1 MADYHTHLRA
11 SSGVGVVYGIGL
23 WAGAGFSP
31 VQGCLA
37 AALTGLAG
45 MLPDIDS
52 GSGRPARELFGL
64 LAAAVPL
71 LAFERF
77 AQFAGGSDAGLL
89 LALLAYAAIR
99 HGAPVIL
106 GFCSVHRGMFHS
118 LPALLVASEIT
129 FLGYPAGGVALR
141 TAMAI
146 GVGLGFASHL
156 LLDEVYSVQWNGT
169 VVPALKS
176 SAGTAF
182 KVLGPTWWAN
192 VLAVGLASTLGYAVL
207 LESPNFANA
216 VANPYA
222 TTTSESTGVTPVAGT
237 EPVGSSSATR
247 SPRGVVAA
255 DWDEWSTRATRPLS
269 NRAATSPPRPL
280 PRTPGS
286 APTKT
291 QPGKTQPGKSS
302 SGKTSPS
309 ANPPDALPTAPR
321 RP

>member
-11 SSGVGVVYGIGL
+11 SSGVGVVYGLGL

-71 LAFERF
+71 LAYERF
-77 AQFAGGSDAGLL
+77 TQFAGNSDAGLL

-99 HGAPVIL
+99 HGAPVLL
-106 GFCSVHRGMFHS
+106 GWCSVHRGMFHS

-129 FLGYPAGGVALR
+129 FLGYPAGGVAIR
-141 TAMAI
+141 VAMAI

-169 VVPALKS
+169 VPNLKS

-192 VLAVGLASTLGYAVL
+192 VLAVGLASTLGYAAL
-207 LESPNFANA
+207 LESPHLAGMAALPPMNEPGPAA
-216 VANPYA
+216 VTPAGATEPARPAQPAANPRR
-222 TTTSESTGVTPVAGT
+222 VIP
-237 EPVGSSSATR
+237 
-247 SPRGVVAA
+247 A
-255 DWDEWSTRATRPLS
+255 DWDEGTVPRSPARTSNGST
-269 NRAATSPPRPL
+269 
-280 PRTPGS
+280 
-286 APTKT
+286 
-291 QPGKTQPGKSS
+291 
-302 SGKTSPS
+302 
-309 ANPPDALPTAPR
+309 TAPR
-321 RP
+321 RISPAPTSKTP